1 VEECG
6 PCPILRAVPRLTIAD
21 AKCYE
26 MSAEQLRRVRVTT
39 AATETLIIVVN
50 IVTTVNNW

>member
-1 VEECG
+1 MIGTKHE
-6 PCPILRAVPRLTIAD
+6 APRYELAISD

-26 MSAEQLRRVRVTT
+26 MSAQQLRRVRVTT

-50 IVTTVNNW
+50 KVTTVNKW